1 MLFGWFNFCG
11 MWILQCFGAVDSEA
25 LLNKGRFMGRV
36 LALTGIILSVLYAFF
51 AWWLIGDRIQT
62 LQTMGLN
69 EVGDFLAGAFGPVAI
84 LWLVLGFFQ
93 QGIELRQGTHALLL
107 QAKELQ
113 SSVEQQKE
121 LVAVSRDQV
130 NAELEA
136 ALEAKAQRVR
146 AIRPFLVPSGGGG
159 MHSGNDHELD
169 FKIKNL
175 GAPISHLVMKFE
187 CDMIDLNRSVDSLDK
202 GAHIEFR
209 YKFKGSGEGLADLLT
224 LNYLDSDHNPGVE
237 QFKVVIDAT
246 SSLPKIKITV

>member
-1 MLFGWFNFCG
+1 
-11 MWILQCFGAVDSEA
+11 
-25 LLNKGRFMGRV
+25 MGRV
-36 LALTGIILSVLYAFF
+36 LAITGIVLTVAYAVF
-51 AWWLIGDRIQT
+51 AWWLVGDRIQT

-130 NAELEA
+130 NAELKA
-136 ALEAKAQRVR
+136 AEEAKAQRVR
-146 AIRPFLVPSGGGG
+146 AIRPFLVFSSTGGS
-159 MHSGNDHELD
+159 HSGSDHGLS
-169 FKIKNL
+169 FTIKNL

-187 CDMIDLNRSVDSLDK
+187 GNMTDLNRSIDALDK
-202 GAHIEFR
+202 GGQIEFQ
-209 YKFKGSGEGLADLLT
+209 YKFNGTGEGLADLMT
-224 LNYLDSDHNPGVE
+224 LNYLDSDHNQGE
-237 QFKVVIDAT
+237 AQFKIVVDT
-246 SSLPKIKITV
+246 SSSLPRIKVVA